1 MAFENMH
8 TRTVTTTATA
18 TAPAAK
24 SPIPDPR
31 PNAPENA
38 VANAGGTACDSA
50 GSIADAKFG
59 VDSKQM
65 GTAAFSA
72 NPLPRMQAS
81 TVAHDDAGTAVD
93 DTPKAAGV
101 VPNTTPR
108 ASENT
113 SIPAIEHDRA
123 RAQADFE
130 TAESQDDAMDEED
143 SFRPHTAHITVEVP
157 ETIEATIDFSEVE
170 LADEFAE
177 PPMAVTPGGI
187 LPMEPS
193 PVEGR
198 LRKAPLRVPDELEE
212 AGGFTLFGRRI
223 KSLLYT
229 TDVAVIRNSN
239 ADAIFAVYPFTAQ
252 PAITQALLTASESP
266 VFVGVGGGTTTGK
279 RAVQLAAVSE
289 MQGAAGVVVNSPAP
303 PDMIEQIAS
312 IVDIPVVAT
321 VVRCDAIAHAKVKA
335 GAKILNVA
343 AGKDTP
349 AVLRELRAEYPNLPL
364 IASGGRSSLSVRET
378 VQAGANA
385 VIWTPPS
392 AQQLQADMMKRYRSA
407 EEKPAQAYMDPIAA
421 ADLNPQEAAR
431 ADIPIPDELIAK
443 ATTTP
448 RKKGGFT
455 PLSFFRGKKRR

>member
-1 MAFENMH
+1 MNLETMPETKPTLDSTAFS
-8 TRTVTTTATA
+8 AD
-18 TAPAAK
+18 
-24 SPIPDPR
+24 IPDPR
-31 PNAPENA
+31 PNAPVNDVHA
-38 VANAGGTACDSA
+38 ITSDASA
-50 GSIADAKFG
+50 SAR
-59 VDSKQM
+59 
-65 GTAAFSA
+65 TAAA
-72 NPLPRMQAS
+72 ERQAAPS
-81 TVAHDDAGTAVD
+81 PAPHV
-93 DTPKAAGV
+93 
-101 VPNTTPR
+101 
-108 ASENT
+108 
-113 SIPAIEHDRA
+113 PAIEREEA
-123 RAQADFE
+123 REQEDFE
-130 TAESQDDAMDEED
+130 PAEPHGSQDED
-143 SFRPHTAHITVEVP
+143 PTPAAGDPVPVHAEVP
-157 ETIEATIDFSEVE
+157 DVIEATIDFSEVE
-170 LADEFAE
+170 IADEFAE
-177 PPMAVTPGGI
+177 PPVAVTPGGV

-303 PDMIEQIAS
+303 PEMIEQIAA

-321 VVRCDAIAHAKVKA
+321 VVRCDAVAHAKVKA

-349 AVLRELRAEYPNLPL
+349 TVLRELRETYPNLPL

-392 AQQLQADMMKRYRSA
+392 AQQLQADMMKRYRA
-407 EEKPAQAYMDPIAA
+407 ADEQPAVPIIDPVAA
-421 ADLNPQEAAR
+421 ADVNPLESAR
-431 ADIPIPDELIAK
+431 ADVPIPDELLAH
-443 ATTTP
+443 AQTAG
-448 RKKGGFT
+448 RRRGKGGFP
-455 PLSFFRGKKRR
+455 PLSFFSRKKR

>member
-1 MAFENMH
+1 MMDFEK
-8 TRTVTTTATA
+8 TEPVVTE
-18 TAPAAK
+18 TAPTGT
-24 SPIPDPR
+24 PQHQTIPDPR
-31 PNAPENA
+31 PNAPA
-38 VANAGGTACDSA
+38 SA
-50 GSIADAKFG
+50 
-59 VDSKQM
+59 
-65 GTAAFSA
+65 AA
-72 NPLPRMQAS
+72 P
-81 TVAHDDAGTAVD
+81 H
-93 DTPKAAGV
+93 
-101 VPNTTPR
+101 
-108 ASENT
+108 
-113 SIPAIEHDRA
+113 IPAIEHEESREREDI
-123 RAQADFE
+123 E
-130 TAESQDDAMDEED
+130 TAEAHGEED
-143 SFRPHTAHITVEVP
+143 ASAAPHIAGDPVP
-157 ETIEATIDFSEVE
+157 VHADVPDVIEATIDFSEIE

-252 PAITQALLTASESP
+252 PAITQALLTASETP

-303 PDMIEQIAS
+303 PEVIEQIVA
-312 IVDIPVVAT
+312 IVDIPVIAT
-321 VVRCDAIAHAKVKA
+321 VVRCDAVAHAKIKA

-349 AVLRELRAEYPNLPL
+349 AVLRELRETYPNLPL

-407 EEKPAQAYMDPIAA
+407 AEQPAVPLVDPVAA
-421 ADLNPQEAAR
+421 ADVNPLESAR
-431 ADIPIPDELIAK
+431 ADVPIPDELLAHVQT
-443 ATTTP
+443 AG
-448 RKKGGFT
+448 RKRGKGGFP
-455 PLSFFRGKKRR
+455 PLWFFSRGKKR